1 MEYAKDIIIN
11 LKEGHAGK
19 SKKRERLNKKQNQDK
34 KTRTFSISIL
44 KDKIKTKFGRI
55 GKGILDHK
63 IMTTI
68 VTATVSFMI
77 LDILLISSF
86 VQILVKI

>member
-1 MEYAKDIIIN
+1 MEYAKDILIN
-11 LKEGHAGK
+11 LKDGHAGK

-34 KTRTFSISIL
+34 KTRTFSINIL
-44 KDKIKTKFGRI
+44 KNKIKTSFGKIR
-55 GKGILDHK
+55 KGILDHK

-77 LDILLISSF
+77 LDVLLINSF
-86 VQILVKI
+86 VQILVTI

>member
-34 KTRTFSISIL
+34 KTRTFSINIL
-44 KDKIKTKFGRI
+44 KEKIKTKFG
-55 GKGILDHK
+55 KCK
-63 IMTTI
+63 
-68 VTATVSFMI
+68 
-77 LDILLISSF
+77 
-86 VQILVKI
+86 